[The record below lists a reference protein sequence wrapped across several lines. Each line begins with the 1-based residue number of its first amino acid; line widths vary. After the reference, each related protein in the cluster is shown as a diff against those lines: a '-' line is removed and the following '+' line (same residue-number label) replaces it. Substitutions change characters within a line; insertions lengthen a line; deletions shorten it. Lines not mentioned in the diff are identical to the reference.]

1 MRPPTLHQ
9 RLVVAPPS
17 FEDLTEQIRAFL
29 EQQERN
35 LFFDE
40 LLTSY
45 DFQVYGEETPLLPE
59 FDDDVPLKD

>member
-1 MRPPTLHQ
+1 MPPPT
-9 RLVVAPPS
+9 
-17 FEDLTEQIRAFL
+17 FEDLSEQIRAFL

-45 DFQVYGEETPLLPE
+45 DFQVYGEETSMLPE